1 MTLAASV
8 AAVAVLGVLVFDAVV
23 LREDDAA
30 LTGAIE
36 DALELL
42 RASGPPEAAFEA
54 TRAMYRRF
62 GIDPTRRRPS
72 SEALLRRIRK
82 GDRLPRINTL
92 VDVCNWCSVEVQLPY
107 GLYDLDRIDGD
118 VELRMG
124 LDGEPIPAS
133 ARTSSTSRGGR
144 WSPTGA
150 ARSAIPPPTRHAQ
163 WSRPPRRAR
172 WSSSSRPATRD
183 GGCLR
188 CST

>member
-1 MTLAASV
+1 MTAPQPPRVTLAASV

-82 GDRLPRINTL
+82 GDRLPRINRL
-92 VDVCNWCSVEVQLPY
+92 GAHHGHACHD
-107 GLYDLDRIDGD
+107 
-118 VELRMG
+118 
-124 LDGEPIPAS
+124 
-133 ARTSSTSRGGR
+133 ARAGR
-144 WSPTGA
+144 
-150 ARSAIPPPTRHAQ
+150 RL
-163 WSRPPRRAR
+163 RPPRRAMADA
-172 WSSSSRPATRD
+172 SGARPDRGARHRFHRGRGTAQGRAAGAR
-183 GGCLR
+183 GGIMERFLAR
-188 CST
+188 